1 MDKDIRYKEM
11 IGYLKESKEFIFI
24 NIVTMVFI
32 SAFLVSE
39 DLPII
44 DIFLIIVVWI
54 CLLFGFF
61 IINYLKRQRYHKKIE
76 KMLDELDKKYLITDI
91 IEFSQSMEDDFYY
104 HIMRICNKAMLDEI
118 YQEKR
123 ERLEYKEYIE
133 QWIHDIKNPLATVK
147 LICDNNRSEAT
158 TKILIETSRI
168 NNYIEQALYYAR
180 SANVEKDYLIREVL
194 LSEIISKVL
203 VKNKQFLIEN
213 GTHILM
219 NDCNNPVLTD
229 EKWLEFIVMQIINN
243 AVQYKSNDILE
254 LKICSIESNNG
265 VKLIISDNG
274 IGILESDIPR
284 IFDKGYTGRNGRKNN
299 SSTGLGLYLCKKLC
313 DKLSVDISIE
323 SEIGRGTKVTLLFQ
337 RGNILRMQA

>member
-203 VKNKQFLIEN
+203 VKN
-213 GTHILM
+213 
-219 NDCNNPVLTD
+219 
-229 EKWLEFIVMQIINN
+229 
-243 AVQYKSNDILE
+243 
-254 LKICSIESNNG
+254 
-265 VKLIISDNG
+265 
-274 IGILESDIPR
+274 
-284 IFDKGYTGRNGRKNN
+284 
-299 SSTGLGLYLCKKLC
+299 
-313 DKLSVDISIE
+313 
-323 SEIGRGTKVTLLFQ
+323 LLNF
-337 RGNILRMQA
+337 

>member
-1 MDKDIRYKEM
+1 
-11 IGYLKESKEFIFI
+11 
-24 NIVTMVFI
+24 
-32 SAFLVSE
+32 
-39 DLPII
+39 
-44 DIFLIIVVWI
+44 
-54 CLLFGFF
+54 
-61 IINYLKRQRYHKKIE
+61 
-76 KMLDELDKKYLITDI
+76 MLDELDKKYLITDI

-203 VKNKQFLIEN
+203 HKN
-213 GTHILM
+213 
-219 NDCNNPVLTD
+219 
-229 EKWLEFIVMQIINN
+229 
-243 AVQYKSNDILE
+243 
-254 LKICSIESNNG
+254 
-265 VKLIISDNG
+265 
-274 IGILESDIPR
+274 
-284 IFDKGYTGRNGRKNN
+284 
-299 SSTGLGLYLCKKLC
+299 
-313 DKLSVDISIE
+313 
-323 SEIGRGTKVTLLFQ
+323 LLNF
-337 RGNILRMQA
+337 

>member
-1 MDKDIRYKEM
+1 M
-11 IGYLKESKEFIFI
+11 
-24 NIVTMVFI
+24 
-32 SAFLVSE
+32 
-39 DLPII
+39 
-44 DIFLIIVVWI
+44 
-54 CLLFGFF
+54 
-61 IINYLKRQRYHKKIE
+61 
-76 KMLDELDKKYLITDI
+76 
-91 IEFSQSMEDDFYY
+91 
-104 HIMRICNKAMLDEI
+104 
-118 YQEKR
+118 
-123 ERLEYKEYIE
+123 
-133 QWIHDIKNPLATVK
+133 
-147 LICDNNRSEAT
+147 ICDNNRSEAT

-219 NDCNNPVLTD
+219 NDCN
-229 EKWLEFIVMQIINN
+229 
-243 AVQYKSNDILE
+243 DIFE